1 MCSLCRVLPCD
12 PRCPNAP
19 EPLAVHTCK
28 DCGEGI
34 VPGDEFVEID
44 GEYYHLECLE
54 DMTTR
59 ELLELFCVYP
69 ETAETEDAG
78 W

>member
-1 MCSLCRVLPCD
+1 
-12 PRCPNAP
+12 
-19 EPLAVHTCK
+19 
-28 DCGEGI
+28 